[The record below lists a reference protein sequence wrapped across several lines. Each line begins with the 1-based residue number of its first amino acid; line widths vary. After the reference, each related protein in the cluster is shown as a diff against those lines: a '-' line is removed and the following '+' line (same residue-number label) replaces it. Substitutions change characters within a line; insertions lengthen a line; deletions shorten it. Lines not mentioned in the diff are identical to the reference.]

1 MIQNYSTLELTN
13 IFNQLISKNLHT
25 QETASKQL
33 AFFIHR
39 NREYSE
45 EIISKISRFF
55 STKENELS
63 DRVMIRSI
71 NNVINILRA
80 NNTQILNFLN
90 MILPLLFHIIFHAQR
105 QIHEFDLI
113 IKTIGN
119 LIVIGGNHTSQII
132 ESYISSLFD
141 KFSIQEPTFK
151 FENTKYALISLL
163 KEYTKHCPAIVYNK
177 IIESFDAF
185 SRIVDNFK
193 DPKPAIREA
202 THKLCEEFLQ
212 LLSQR
217 DCNYKQI
224 KYKFKFIISIYH

>member
-1 MIQNYSTLELTN
+1 MIQNYPLSELNN
-13 IFNQLISKNLHT
+13 IFNQLISKNLNT

-33 AFFIHR
+33 ALFIHR
-39 NREYSE
+39 NREFTE
-45 EIISKISRFF
+45 EIIPKISKFF

-71 NNVINILRA
+71 NNVINILTA

-90 MILPLLFHIIFHAQR
+90 MILPLLFRIIFQANR

-119 LIVIGGNHTSQII
+119 LIIIGGNHTSQIS
-132 ESYISSLFD
+132 ECYITSLFD

-151 FENTKYALISLL
+151 FENAKYALISLL
-163 KEYTKHCPAIVYNK
+163 REYTKHCPAIVYNK
-177 IIESFDAF
+177 IIESFDSF
-185 SRIVDNFK
+185 SHIVDNFK
-193 DPKPAIREA
+193 DSRAAIREA
-202 THKLCEEFLQ
+202 TQKLVEEFLL

-217 DCNYKQI
+217 DCNY
-224 KYKFKFIISIYH
+224 